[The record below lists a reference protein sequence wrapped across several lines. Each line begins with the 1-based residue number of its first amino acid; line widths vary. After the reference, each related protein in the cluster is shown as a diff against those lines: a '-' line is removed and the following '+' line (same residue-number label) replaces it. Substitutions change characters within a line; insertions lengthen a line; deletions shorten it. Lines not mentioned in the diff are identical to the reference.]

1 MIPTEIEPVEDR
13 GGDPPIFRYRFH
25 PCTETRKIDK
35 AAKSR
40 RTTVGIVPGKR
51 RCHGRWYKGRG
62 PVLDREGRRKFALR
76 SGPYRGRPVTFQLF
90 LLRPRGPFPATFPLR
105 QPTRAHAGNALLC
118 RWQPAEKCSCKFIFL
133 DFFLFFF
140 EEGRLSSPSCPN
152 FSLQRRIFCNRY
164 FFSNFSFFFGRK
176 NVIIYWT
183 NRDEFGVTN

>member
-1 MIPTEIEPVEDR
+1 MIPPEIEPVEDR

-25 PCTETRKIDK
+25 PRTETRGIDK

-118 RWQPAEKCSCKFIFL
+118 R
-133 DFFLFFF
+133 
-140 EEGRLSSPSCPN
+140 
-152 FSLQRRIFCNRY
+152 
-164 FFSNFSFFFGRK
+164 
-176 NVIIYWT
+176 
-183 NRDEFGVTN
+183 